1 VERHFDQDLKALKE
15 QLLLMG
21 GRTEGIVRKSIESLR
36 RGDASL
42 ARQVF
47 EDDRSIDRLEIDV
60 EEGCLRLLA
69 LQQPL
74 AGDLRFIT
82 AALKISNDLERVGDH
97 AVNIAGSTMRL
108 AGQALLKPLVDI
120 PRMADKAVAMLH
132 ESLDAFVQRDAE
144 SARRLVRRD
153 DEVDDLNRQV
163 FRELLSYMIEDPSTI
178 TRAMELVLVAR
189 NLERVADLAT
199 NVAEEVVFIAEAR
212 IIKHHVDESVS
223 GEDFARSPAAGA
235 CGRTPSPPRPSA
247 ASAWFRPRG
256 AFPLAA
262 ARRRRARDGS
272 APAASVSPR
281 GAPAPSTP
289 ARGRVRGSCPG
300 SATRS
305 RSA

>member
-223 GEDFARSPAAGA
+223 GEDFARG
-235 CGRTPSPPRPSA
+235 
-247 ASAWFRPRG
+247 
-256 AFPLAA
+256 
-262 ARRRRARDGS
+262 
-272 APAASVSPR
+272 
-281 GAPAPSTP
+281 
-289 ARGRVRGSCPG
+289 
-300 SATRS
+300 
-305 RSA
+305 